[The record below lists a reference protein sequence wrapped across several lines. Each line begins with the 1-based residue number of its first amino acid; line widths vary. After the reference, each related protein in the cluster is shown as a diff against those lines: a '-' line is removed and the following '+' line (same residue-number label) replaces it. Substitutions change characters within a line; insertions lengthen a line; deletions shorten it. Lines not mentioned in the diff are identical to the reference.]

1 ILRSGDKLYEIYL
14 YQSGK
19 ITFIVKVI
27 GSSHI
32 QGSYNSLY
40 IRYSGKETSLIY
52 PNFDKLDELVAIQKK
67 MYQSIAN
74 TLDPEYYDFLSKA
87 KFRFD
92 GEKLFAAYTQEVIG
106 GKLAL
111 GFTFPEGESL
121 PQLATYPDEWMLGLL
136 DNIIRVYHAVLNSEF
151 FATQE
156 QMQQFVDSKL
166 AIDFVHVECGL
177 EYVKNYRDDLLL
189 RERGVST
196 FGISRPIIKDEG
208 FFAPGRFLPPQSK

>member
-1 ILRSGDKLYEIYL
+1 
-14 YQSGK
+14 
-19 ITFIVKVI
+19 
-27 GSSHI
+27 
-32 QGSYNSLY
+32 
-40 IRYSGKETSLIY
+40 
-52 PNFDKLDELVAIQKK
+52 

-87 KFRFD
+87 KFRFR

-106 GKLAL
+106 GELNL
-111 GFTFPEGESL
+111 SFTFPEGESL